1 MAIPKLID
9 GDKKVMGGDPL
20 LMIWIASTLEHQVGF
35 ACNWLWMTSH
45 PIIIWRA
52 TSVAWS

>member
-45 PIIIWRA
+45 PIII
-52 TSVAWS
+52 